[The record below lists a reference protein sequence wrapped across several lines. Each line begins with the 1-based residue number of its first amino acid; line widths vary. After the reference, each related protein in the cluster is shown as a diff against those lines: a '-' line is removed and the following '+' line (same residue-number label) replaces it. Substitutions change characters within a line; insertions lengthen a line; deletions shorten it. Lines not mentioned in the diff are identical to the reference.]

1 VARTGAEKHHQG
13 KEVNTMKYE
22 KPEIIVLPS
31 ALDSIQ
37 MEKTGLTL
45 DSDCGEPE
53 AGHTN
58 CGYRSDE

>member
-1 VARTGAEKHHQG
+1 
-13 KEVNTMKYE
+13 MKYE